1 MVTPLT
7 YIIIILCIFT
17 MSCVD
22 LINIIIGKRGRLKAK
37 EVNYIPDVGW
47 KLEDDTWN
55 TKATN
60 LMCDFVCYKKKA
72 SNECC

>member
-1 MVTPLT
+1 METNSNRKNKMVTPLT

-37 EVNYIPDVGW
+37 EVNYIPDVG
-47 KLEDDTWN
+47 
-55 TKATN
+55 
-60 LMCDFVCYKKKA
+60 
-72 SNECC
+72 